1 MKNVQVENFIKKEKK
16 ELLVSAKEEIRKGV
30 LGINIRLKAQFVDLP
45 SHISLEKQQ
54 ELIKISEENRKE
66 FPQEFLNQELEGR
79 EITEFYR
86 GTNSLLPTRFRRFY
100 QECVKVSTK
109 GLTIYFT
116 DLAIEKFQ
124 TMIAKLE
131 RRSLSDGFQLVSDC
145 LEKED
150 VINMSL
156 SVSDG
161 TPFLRGRSF
170 YYEKGNDSLLDSP
183 RYTAYYHTDENED
196 GTIHPEEI
204 ANMEDIISLF
214 AQQNGGFSS
223 MRWNDKECVAYNR
236 GSIYVTG
243 IDKAPQLKEKIY
255 RYMKRNN
262 EMFTLPTSGEEK

>member
-1 MKNVQVENFIKKEKK
+1 M
-16 ELLVSAKEEIRKGV
+16 
-30 LGINIRLKAQFVDLP
+30 KAQFVDLP

-170 YYEKGNDSLLDSP
+170 YYEKGNDYSRICP
-183 RYTAYYHTDENED
+183 MHTIYYRTDRRED
-196 GTIHPEEI
+196 GTIDSEEI
-204 ANMEDIISLF
+204 SNMEEMITLF
-214 AQQNGGFSS
+214 ARKNGGFS
-223 MRWNDKECVAYNR
+223 MMKWNEKECVAYNW
-236 GSIYVTG
+236 GSILVTG
-243 IDKAPQLKEKIY
+243 IDKAPELKEKVY
-255 RYMKRNN
+255 RYVKRDN
-262 EMFTLPTSGEEK
+262 EKFTLSSSEE